1 MREKL
6 ERIRYLMEDW
16 GGVDDENYKYSG
28 ELYGER
34 LYEAYKLVLELIN
47 ELPKEGDNNAR

>member
-28 ELYGER
+28 EL
-34 LYEAYKLVLELIN
+34 
-47 ELPKEGDNNAR
+47 